1 MKKIKKLRRRNII
14 LLSVII
20 VLIAAGVF
28 ANMNKKYEV
37 EIEVIDTGKVEK
49 LIEEIAEVKSS
60 SRLVIHSKVS
70 GTIKDVFV
78 SEGDRVNTYVNL
90 IIIDEGSLEYDIKS
104 AEVMIASLDAQFKE
118 AIKPA
123 DKNKLSIAE
132 NNVKSTKT
140 STDQAKKLYD
150 DNMKIFE
157 SGSISESD
165 LDKSRV
171 NYEILNVNYQNAL
184 SERSI
189 IVKGASSNISDKF
202 NSEIE
207 NLSIGLEKMRDMQ
220 MDYHI
225 DSPSS
230 ALVTEKYI
238 SSGDYVMTGAKLVE
252 LMNTTD
258 IYLQAEVLDSD
269 AVNIMEGTSVKIIF
283 EDVNYAGIVEKV
295 YPKAYNKVSDLGIVQ
310 KRIKV
315 DIKILSEDTILRL
328 GQEVDVQFVEDVVK
342 DGLRIFRDYVY
353 DSDNKKFV
361 LILEDGII
369 VEREVELA
377 LEGEDY
383 YQVVNG
389 VSLGEKVITN
399 FGDELVVGSKA
410 TEK

>member
-1 MKKIKKLRRRNII
+1 MKKVKKLRRRNVIVM
-14 LLSVII
+14 SVII
-20 VLIAAGVF
+20 VFVAAGVF
-28 ANMNKKYEV
+28 VNMNKQYEV
-37 EIEVIDTGKVEK
+37 EIEIVDSGRVEK

-60 SRLVIHSKVS
+60 SRLVIHSNVS

-78 SEGDRVNTYVNL
+78 SEGDYVNISDKL
-90 IIIDEGSLEYDIKS
+90 VVIDEGSLEYDIKS
-104 AEVMIASLDAQFKE
+104 AKLMIASLDAEFKE

-123 DKNKLSIAE
+123 DKNRLSIAE
-132 NNVKSTKT
+132 NNVKSTKV
-140 STDQAKKLYD
+140 SMDQAKKMYD
-150 DNMKIFE
+150 DNMKLLE

-165 LDKSRV
+165 LEKIRV
-171 NYEILNVNYQNAL
+171 NYEILNASYQNSL
-184 SERSI
+184 SELSI
-189 IVKGASSNISDKF
+189 IIKGASSNISDKF

-225 DSPSS
+225 NSPIS
-230 ALVTEKYI
+230 ALVTEKYV
-238 SSGDYVMTGAKLVE
+238 SSGDYAMAGTKLVE

-269 AVNIMEGTSVKIIF
+269 AVNIMKGSSVKIIF
-283 EDVNYAGIVEKV
+283 EDVNYDGVVEKV

-328 GQEVDVQFVEDVVK
+328 GQEVDVQFVEDLVDK
-342 DGLRIFRDYVY
+342 GLRLFRDYVY

-361 LILEDGII
+361 LILENGII

-383 YQVVNG
+383 YLVVNG

-410 TEK
+410 REK

>member
-1 MKKIKKLRRRNII
+1 MKKIKKIRRRNIAI
-14 LLSVII
+14 MALII
-20 VLIAAGVF
+20 VLVGAGVF

-37 EIEVIDTGKVEK
+37 EIEVVDSGKVEK

-60 SRLVIHSKVS
+60 SRLVLHSKVS
-70 GTIKDVFV
+70 GTIKDVLIL
-78 SEGDRVNTYVNL
+78 EGDRVNTGDELVK
-90 IIIDEGSLEYDIKS
+90 IDDGTLKYDIKS
-104 AEVMIASLDAQFKE
+104 AEAMIGALDAQFKE

-140 STDQAKKLYD
+140 SVDQAKKLYD
-150 DNMKIFE
+150 DNIKLFE
-157 SGSISESD
+157 SGSMSESD

-189 IVKGASSNISDKF
+189 IKKGASSNISDKF
-202 NSEIE
+202 NLEIE
-207 NLSIGLEKMRDMQ
+207 NLNIGLEKMLDMQ
-220 MDYHI
+220 DDYNVLA
-225 DSPSS
+225 PSR
-230 ALVTEKYI
+230 ALITEKYV
-238 SSGDYVMTGAKLVE
+238 SSGDYVMVGAKLVE
-252 LMNTTD
+252 LMDTSD

-269 AVNIMEGTSVKIIF
+269 AINIMEGTDVKIKF
-283 EDVNYAGIVEKV
+283 EDINYNGIVEKV

-315 DIKILSEDTILRL
+315 DIKILNEDTILRL
-328 GQEVDVQFVEDVVK
+328 GQEVDVLFVEDVVEEK
-342 DGLRIFRDYVY
+342 IRLFRDYVY

-361 LILEDGII
+361 LILENDVI

-389 VSLGEKVITN
+389 VTLGEKVITN
-399 FGDELVVGSKA
+399 FGDELVVGAKA
-410 TEK
+410 IEK